1 MKLAREF
8 MGFTNDQDVKE
19 SYKEDNV
26 ITEKKN
32 EFLIS
37 MFTVKKGN
45 SVASLYLN
53 VSLKMKCQQ
62 RRF

>member
-1 MKLAREF
+1 

-32 EFLIS
+32 EFFIS

-45 SVASLYLN
+45 SVVSLCLN

>member
-1 MKLAREF
+1 

-19 SYKEDNV
+19 ADKEDNV

-32 EFLIS
+32 EFFIS

-45 SVASLYLN
+45 SVASLCLN

-62 RRF
+62 QRF

>member
-1 MKLAREF
+1 

-26 ITEKKN
+26 ITEKEN
-32 EFLIS
+32 EFF

-45 SVASLYLN
+45 SVASLCLN
-53 VSLKMKCQQ
+53 VSLKMKCQ
-62 RRF
+62 RGDFRHIDKK